1 MIQVI
6 FISVKPPGRG
16 LTRQYRA
23 LSRALKIEKV
33 KSPDILPPLWGGA
46 TNDWLHTLHNDS
58 NWHIQLQRPACLE
71 IILIYYSI

>member
-6 FISVKPPGRG
+6 FSSVKPPGRG
-16 LTRQYRA
+16 LTWQYRA
-23 LSRALKIEKV
+23 LSRTL
-33 KSPDILPPLWGGA
+33 KSPAILPPQWGGA
-46 TNDWLHTLHNDS
+46 TNDWWHTLHNDL